1 MAKKIR
7 ILALL
12 LAFAL
17 VLTGCGLRTVDQLY
31 CLPKRSEA
39 DHDLQAVIDKAM
51 DGLQYVTPIYSD
63 IRQVVQEA
71 DLDGDGVNEYIL
83 CARDNSEKPL
93 KILIFCQLASGYV
106 LMDTIEGYGFA
117 FDFLE
122 FAQMDDKPGLELIV
136 GRQLTDQM
144 IRSVSVYR
152 FSGGFSRQL
161 LSTGYA
167 RMVTCDLN
175 SDGISELFLLNGGE
189 SEGSN
194 GTAVL
199 YSYSGGDFG
208 RTVQLPLSR
217 PISDFRRIMLSTMR
231 GNIPAVY
238 VTMMQN
244 QTTLSTDVFAIMGGE
259 FCVAAQSILTASLHN
274 YYVYPEDINHDGVL
288 DLPEPVEVDR
298 LDPESHPEYLL
309 RWYSLDR
316 EGNSH
321 LVTHT
326 YHEMEQNWYFRV
338 DNTWA
343 DRLCIQQEEHVTS
356 FYLAGEGGW
365 TKLFSITVL
374 TDADRLEQSQ
384 LPGRLVLYSN
394 QSVICVADLEPA
406 AAEFGITDAYLI
418 ARFTP
423 IRVEIITEED

>member
-71 DLDGDGVNEYIL
+71 DLDGDGVKEYIL

-189 SEGSN
+189 SEDSN

-343 DRLCIQQEEHVTS
+343 DRLCIQQEEYVTS
-356 FYLAGEGGW
+356 FYLAGEDGW

-406 AAEFGITDAYLI
+406 AAELGITDAYLI

>member
-152 FSGGFSRQL
+152 FSGGFARQL

-189 SEGSN
+189 SEDSN

-238 VTMMQN
+238 VTTMQN

-259 FCVAAQSILTASLHN
+259 FCVAAQNILTGSLHN
-274 YYVYPEDINHDGVL
+274 YYVYPEDINNDGVL
-288 DLPEPVEVDR
+288 DLPEPVEVNR

-309 RWYSLDR
+309 RWCSLDR

-326 YHEMEQNWYFRV
+326 YHEMDQNWYFRV

-356 FYLAGEGGW
+356 FYLAGEDDW
-365 TKLFSITVL
+365 IKLFSITVL

-384 LPGRLVLYSN
+384 QPGRLVLYSN
-394 QSVICVADLEPA
+394 QSVICVAELESA
-406 AAEFGITDAYLI
+406 AAKFGITDAYLI